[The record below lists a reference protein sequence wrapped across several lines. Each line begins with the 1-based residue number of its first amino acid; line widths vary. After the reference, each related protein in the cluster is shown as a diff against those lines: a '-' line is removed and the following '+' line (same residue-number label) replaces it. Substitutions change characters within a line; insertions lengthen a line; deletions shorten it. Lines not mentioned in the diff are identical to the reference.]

1 MRQGKRTFRRGWRV
15 PVSLLTGL
23 GLAAAAVVVPTS
35 TASASTPA
43 IPAAAF
49 HDHTGVT
56 SSTVTVGNISTQ
68 TAGLF
73 LGALEGSKAYADYI
87 NSTGGVHGRKLV
99 IDGADD
105 GYNDGAENKAL
116 TANDITNDFA
126 MVGGFSLNDAYGA
139 TVLAKNPSVPNVTVS
154 LSSAANQLPNTFSPQ
169 PADDGWELGPL
180 VYFQKK
186 YPSAVKHA
194 ASLVADEPAA
204 TAAYAGEKAAME
216 HLGYKV
222 VYDPTYA
229 ITQTDFTQ
237 NVIAMR
243 NDGVKILF
251 VEQMPENYASA
262 VFKALDAQDFHPVV
276 VLGASTYSNALI
288 SASGGAAAT
297 DGAYLEQAAA
307 LYLGQDAQALPAVNT
322 FLDLGAEGR
331 SGVQARPL
339 HPVRMAVDGAVHPG
353 PAEGGHRPVPRIG
366 AAGAAVDLELLREQ
380 PAGHLAPGDQDPG
393 GVLHHRQDRQRGHR
407 AHRRPAGDRF
417 ERRLPVRPAVLHGE
431 READQLIRWPRVG
444 GPVGGRPTA
453 AAVPGRAR
461 RRWVRGHVRRG
472 LRRGSSGVVRGR
484 RVVGVGRRRVTG
496 SEPRV
501 RWPPGWSV
509 GPSWDRP
516 AGQASAPSWAAA
528 RFIRRDLRLAAWFLW
543 MTPLAAALSIRLM
556 ASRSASGLFSAPSSM
571 AEIAFLVR
579 VRSSE
584 RTDLLRAWRLRV

>member
-1 MRQGKRTFRRGWRV
+1 M
-15 PVSLLTGL
+15 
-23 GLAAAAVVVPTS
+23 VVPTS

-322 FLDLGAEGR
+322 FLTWVQKADPGFKPDLYTLYGWLSTELFTQALQKAGTDPSRGSELQALR
-331 SGVQARPL
+331 SISSFSGNNLLATS
-339 HPVRMAVDGAVHPG
+339 HPATKT
-353 PAEGGHRPVPRIG
+353 PAECYIIAKIVNG
-366 AAGAAVDLELLREQ
+366 AIVRTD
-380 PAGHLAPGDQDPG
+380 DP
-393 GVLHHRQDRQRGHR
+393 
-407 AHRRPAGDRF
+407 P
-417 ERRLPVRPAVLHGE
+417 
-431 READQLIRWPRVG
+431 
-444 GPVGGRPTA
+444 
-453 AAVPGRAR
+453 
-461 RRWVRGHVRRG
+461 
-472 LRRGSSGVVRGR
+472 
-484 RVVGVGRRRVTG
+484 VTG
-496 SEPRV
+496 S
-501 RWPPGWSV
+501 S
-509 GPSWDRP
+509 
-516 AGQASAPSWAAA
+516 AGYRCDQPYYTANGK
-528 RFIRRDLRLAAWFLW
+528 L
-543 MTPLAAALSIRLM
+543 TN
-556 ASRSASGLFSAPSSM
+556 
-571 AEIAFLVR
+571 
-579 VRSSE
+579 
-584 RTDLLRAWRLRV
+584 